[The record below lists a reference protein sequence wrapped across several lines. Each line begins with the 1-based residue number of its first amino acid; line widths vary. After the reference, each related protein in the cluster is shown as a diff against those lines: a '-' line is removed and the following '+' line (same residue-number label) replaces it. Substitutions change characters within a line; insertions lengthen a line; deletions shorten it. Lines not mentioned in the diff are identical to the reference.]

1 MGINHSDGRTG
12 RFPPVVPKTGMHSI
26 SNHSCTGIKRL
37 VHKSIIFCPE
47 IVTSEPVLKPPTIWQ
62 SNYSTFVK
70 QQLKGLIFKEK
81 HSRGDFQ
88 TSGTPNRIS
97 QPYYCKETF
106 VQSVCVFGPLN
117 AAGGGG
123 GVSSRPPSAATLS
136 PLGGRNTLYA
146 ARRTARCN
154 EKWSSNEGQ
163 VVWVSVCV
171 TNPRNAAQI
180 ASHTYKERTGHC
192 EFIGI
197 SWFWWTPMTG

>member
-47 IVTSEPVLKPPTIWQ
+47 IVTPEPVLKPPTIWQ

-117 AAGGGG
+117 AAGGFPAG
-123 GVSSRPPSAATLS
+123 RLPQ
-136 PLGGRNTLYA
+136 PLCHHSEDVIRRMLRERRHAVMRSDLAMKGRWFGL
-146 ARRTARCN
+146 
-154 EKWSSNEGQ
+154 
-163 VVWVSVCV
+163 VCV
-171 TNPRNAAQI
+171 
-180 ASHTYKERTGHC
+180 
-192 EFIGI
+192 
-197 SWFWWTPMTG
+197 